1 MLGIL
6 RPGPYVDIHAV
17 LDARAVT
24 PVFQPLVRIETGD
37 IIGYEALSR
46 GPAGTPWESP
56 AALFAAARQV
66 GRDAELDWVCRAQA
80 YRAALEARLAPPLTL
95 FVNMEPAAWRAGCPA
110 DLLPLLGEAQQR
122 LRVVTEMTE
131 RAIAADPSALLAATA
146 SCRASGWGVALDDVG
161 ADPMSLALM
170 PFVHPDVVKLD
181 MQLLRRPSDP
191 YTAQVVGAVL
201 AYAERTGATILAE
214 GIETEEHL
222 AVARSMGAAFGQG
235 WYFGRPVAL
244 PARFRPVAEPLRLVQ
259 VADPLP
265 QQATRRDAA
274 TPFEI
279 VSAAR
284 PLTRTT
290 KELLMPI
297 SRYLEAKADEGPEP
311 PVLLACFQDERH
323 FTPATARRFSEMAAH
338 APFIAAL
345 AVNLPA
351 EPAPGVRGTRLAD
364 DDPLRDEWNVIVV
377 GPHYAAALVARD
389 LGDDGPDRE
398 RRFEYAITH
407 DRPLVLQAARSLLHW
422 LNPTTQTGVP
432 ATVSRAA

>member
-1 MLGIL
+1 MPGTL
-6 RPGPYVDIHAV
+6 RDGPYVDIHAV

-24 PVFQPLVRIETGD
+24 PVFQPLVRIETGE
-37 IIGYEALSR
+37 IIGYEALAR
-46 GPAGTPWESP
+46 GPVGSPWESP
-56 AALFAAARQV
+56 ATLFAAARQV

-80 YRAALEARLAPPLTL
+80 YRAALEARLDPSLTL

-110 DLLPLLGEAQQR
+110 DLLPVLAEAQQR

-131 RAIAADPSALLAATA
+131 RAIAADPAALLAATA

-181 MQLLRRPSDP
+181 MQLLRRPKDP

-214 GIETEEHL
+214 GIETEQHL
-222 AVARSMGAAFGQG
+222 AVARSMGAVFGQG
-235 WYFGRPVAL
+235 WFYGRPAPL
-244 PARFRPVAEPLRLVQ
+244 PAEPDATCRPLRLVEAADA
-259 VADPLP
+259 VAPI
-265 QQATRRDAA
+265 TRRDAA

-279 VSAAR
+279 VSACR
-284 PLTRTT
+284 PVDRTT

-297 SRYLEAKADEGPEP
+297 SRYLEAKADEGHER
-311 PVLLACFQDERH
+311 PVLLACFQEERH
-323 FTPATARRFSEMAAH
+323 FTPTTARRFSQMAAH

-351 EPAPGVRGTRLAD
+351 EPAPGIRGTMLAA
-364 DDPLRDEWNVIVV
+364 DDPLRGEWNVIVV

-389 LGDDGPDRE
+389 LGDDGPDRQ
-398 RRFEYAITH
+398 RRFDYVITH
-407 DRPLVLQAARSLLHW
+407 DRPLVLKAARSLLHW
-422 LNPTTQTGVP
+422 LTPAAQMGIGAVVP
-432 ATVSRAA
+432 QAA

>member
-1 MLGIL
+1 
-6 RPGPYVDIHAV
+6 
-17 LDARAVT
+17 
-24 PVFQPLVRIETGD
+24 VRIETGE
-37 IIGYEALSR
+37 IIGYEALAR
-46 GPAGTPWESP
+46 GPAGSPWESP
-56 AALFAAARQV
+56 ATLFAAARQV
-66 GRDAELDWVCRAQA
+66 ARDAELDWVCRAQA
-80 YRAALEARLAPPLTL
+80 YRAALQARLDRSLTL
-95 FVNMEPAAWRAGCPA
+95 FVNMEPAAWRAGCPR
-110 DLLPLLGEAQQR
+110 DLLPVLDEAQQR

-146 SCRASGWGVALDDVG
+146 TCRASGWGVALDDVG

-181 MQLLRRPSDP
+181 MQLLRRPKDP

-214 GIETEEHL
+214 GIETEQHL
-222 AVARSMGAAFGQG
+222 AVARSMGAVFGQG
-235 WYFGRPVAL
+235 WFYGRPGPL
-244 PARFRPVAEPLRLVQ
+244 PATFTPIREPLRLVEAAAS
-259 VADPLP
+259 VAPTAP
-265 QQATRRDAA
+265 RDAA

-279 VSAAR
+279 VSACR
-284 PLTRTT
+284 PAGRTT

-297 SRYLEAKADEGPEP
+297 SRYLEAKADEGQER

-323 FTPATARRFSEMAAH
+323 FTPATARRFSQMTAH

-364 DDPLRDEWNVIVV
+364 DDPLRREWNVIVV

-389 LGDDGPDRE
+389 LGDDGPDRQ
-398 RRFEYAITH
+398 RRFDYVITH
-407 DRPLVLQAARSLLHW
+407 DRPLVLKAARSLLHW
-422 LNPTTQTGVP
+422 LTP
-432 ATVSRAA
+432 ATQMGIGAAVPQAA